1 MEQLKEDLISIVGF
15 LDWYGQFLPDHTRE
29 RLRIMEFIST
39 MQAKENLPHNH
50 ELLAE
55 ALQMCKILR
64 DRNQIYQKLYL
75 KKQDT
80 TFEIIRIQNR
90 ITLRI
95 PWVSISQRIIQLSYN
110 YTEICKFHSITF

>member
-64 DRNQIYQKLYL
+64 DRNQIYHETLFEKARHHFRNYPDSKPDNL
-75 KKQDT
+75 KDSVV
-80 TFEIIRIQNR
+80 ID
-90 ITLRI
+90 I
-95 PWVSISQRIIQLSYN
+95 P
-110 YTEICKFHSITF
+110 KDHPA